1 MNHLQT
7 LHTEY
12 LQPNRT
18 IETILVTKGT
28 HTQTVWV
35 YNDEGLH
42 FRVFDSLI
50 ALFDFLNTGSEPEQA
65 FDSEQEL
72 DAFLVSGAIWYT
84 ILQAMRSIKISLN
97 NMQQDRTKQLGL
109 FF

>member
-18 IETILVTKGT
+18 IETILVTQGP

-50 ALFDFLNTGSEPEQA
+50 ALFDFLNTGHEPEQA
-65 FDSEQEL
+65 FDSEQAL
-72 DAFLVSGAIWYT
+72 DAFLVSGPI
-84 ILQAMRSIKISLN
+84 
-97 NMQQDRTKQLGL
+97 
-109 FF
+109 

>member
-18 IETILVTKGT
+18 IETILVTKGAYA
-28 HTQTVWV
+28 QTVWV

-42 FRVFDSLI
+42 FRVFNSLL
-50 ALFDFLNTGSEPEQA
+50 ALFDFLNTGHEPEQA

-72 DAFLVSGAIWYT
+72 DAFLVSGAI
-84 ILQAMRSIKISLN
+84 
-97 NMQQDRTKQLGL
+97 
-109 FF
+109 